1 VKTAGLSCR
10 SLPPADQPDVTSI
23 HSLKDEEHEMAT
35 ASATAEAQAF
45 RPESDSETEV
55 PSFSLLGKKAFVTGS
70 SRGIGRSIALA
81 LASAGADVA
90 ISCNTGGAAAEEV
103 CNRIGKMGRH
113 ARYYAHNIAEEKE
126 VAAMCAEVKRDLG
139 TIDILVN
146 NAAINRDRSF
156 RKLTKEVW
164 DEVINTD
171 LTSAFLITKEF
182 IDAMAERGWGR
193 VINITSVVGE
203 IGNFGQANYAAAK
216 AGMIGLTKTLA
227 REYARKGVT
236 VNAVAPGFTRTR
248 MTEGMPE
255 KVLEGVCAATPLGRM
270 GEPVEVAAGV
280 VFLASPSAAF
290 ITGFVLD
297 INGGYSM

>member
-1 VKTAGLSCR
+1 
-10 SLPPADQPDVTSI
+10 
-23 HSLKDEEHEMAT
+23 MAT
-35 ASATAEAQAF
+35 AVLT
-45 RPESDSETEV
+45 PETSVVSTDHDPELAV

-70 SRGIGRSIALA
+70 SRGIGRAIALG

-103 CNRIGKMGRH
+103 VSVIRGLGRK
-113 ARYYAHNIAEEKE
+113 ANYYAHNIAVEKE
-126 VAAMCAEVKRDLG
+126 IEDMCAEVKRDFG
-139 TIDILVN
+139 QIDILVN
-146 NAAINRDRSF
+146 NAGINRDRTF
-156 RKLTKEVW
+156 KKLTKEAW

-171 LTSAFLITKEF
+171 LTSVFLVTKQF
-182 IDAMAERGWGR
+182 IDEMAERGWGR
-193 VINITSVVGE
+193 VVNVTSMTGE

-236 VNAVAPGFTRTR
+236 VNAVAPGFTKTR
-248 MTEGMPE
+248 MTEGIPE
-255 KVLEGVCAATPLGRM
+255 KALDAIVGATPVGRM
-270 GEPVEVAAGV
+270 GEPVEIASGV
-280 VFLASPSAAF
+280 VYLASPAAGF